1 MQATQSIL
9 DLFEAGF
16 ERVNRFI
23 AALVALSIGVFALLI
38 PLDLF
43 LRKLGWGNLPWL
55 HEGAEYALYVG
66 VFLSAA
72 WVLNK
77 GAHVRVDIVIAALP
91 GPVALRLEKLLDIA
105 GALLCA
111 AMCYFG
117 LSGAI
122 GEFELGTLPDKD
134 LRIPNWYMLLVFA
147 VSFALLAIE
156 FLLRYRRVAR
166 AGEIASPEAGF

>member
-1 MQATQSIL
+1 MQTSPSFL
-9 DLFEAGF
+9 DRFEAVF
-16 ERVNRFI
+16 ERTNRFV

-43 LRKLGWGNLPWL
+43 LRKAGWGNLPWL
-55 HEGAEYALYVG
+55 HEGAEYGLYVD

-91 GPVALRLEKLLDIA
+91 RRIALRLERLLDIA

-111 AMCYFG
+111 ILCYFG
-117 LSGAI
+117 LTGMI
-122 GEFELGTLPDKD
+122 GEYEFGTLPDKD

-156 FLLRYRRVAR
+156 FLLRYRR
-166 AGEIASPEAGF
+166 AGQEGIAASSEAGF

>member
-1 MQATQSIL
+1 MRATSSIL
-9 DLFEAGF
+9 DRFEAAF
-16 ERVNRFI
+16 EGMNRLI

-55 HEGAEYALYVG
+55 HEGAEYGLYIG

-91 GPVALRLEKLLDIA
+91 ARTALRLEKALDIV

-111 AMCYFG
+111 ILCYWG
-117 LSGAI
+117 LAGAL
-122 GEFELGTLPDKD
+122 GEYELGTLPDKD

-147 VSFALLAIE
+147 LSFALLAVE
-156 FLLRYRRVAR
+156 FLLRYRRAVRDGAVT
-166 AGEIASPEAGF
+166 SSEAGF